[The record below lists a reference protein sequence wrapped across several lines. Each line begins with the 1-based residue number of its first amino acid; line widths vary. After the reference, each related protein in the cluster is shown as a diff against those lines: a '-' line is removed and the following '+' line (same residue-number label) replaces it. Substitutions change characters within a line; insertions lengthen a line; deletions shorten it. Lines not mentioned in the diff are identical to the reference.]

1 MHGVEEDHQAN
12 RERAPDQGVRFGS
25 KKEGCDEMS
34 KRAFDKIAAGLNEAL
49 AVARGTAKP
58 SKLHVP
64 PEIDVR
70 SIRSKLKLSQDDFAA
85 EFGFTI
91 NQIRDWE
98 QGRTRPLGA
107 LRAYLMIIKRDP
119 KAVIKLLR
127 SSRVVASRDK
137 AA

>member
-1 MHGVEEDHQAN
+1 M
-12 RERAPDQGVRFGS
+12 S
-25 KKEGCDEMS
+25 KK
-34 KRAFDKIAAGLNEAL
+34 AFDKIAAGLNEAL
-49 AVARGTAKP
+49 AVARGAAKP

-64 PEIDVR
+64 PEIDVKE
-70 SIRSKLKLSQDDFAA
+70 IRTKLKLSQDDFAA

-107 LRAYLMIIKRDP
+107 LRAYLMIIKRNP
-119 KAVIKLLR
+119 QAVINLLR
-127 SSRVVASRDK
+127 SSRPAMGRNKK

>member
-1 MHGVEEDHQAN
+1 M
-12 RERAPDQGVRFGS
+12 S
-25 KKEGCDEMS
+25 KK
-34 KRAFDKIAAGLNEAL
+34 AFDRIAAGLNEAL

-64 PEIDVR
+64 SEIDVR
-70 SIRSKLKLSQDDFAA
+70 AIRSKLKLSQDDFAA

-107 LRAYLMIIKRDP
+107 LRAYLMIIGRNP
-119 KAVIKLLR
+119 QAVIELLR
-127 SSRVVASRDK
+127 ASRKK

>member
-1 MHGVEEDHQAN
+1 M
-12 RERAPDQGVRFGS
+12 S
-25 KKEGCDEMS
+25 KK
-34 KRAFDKIAAGLNEAL
+34 AFDKIAAGLNEAL

-70 SIRSKLKLSQDDFAA
+70 AVRTKLKLSQDDFAA
-85 EFGFTI
+85 EFCFTI

-107 LRAYLMIIKRDP
+107 LRAYLMIIKRNP
-119 KAVIKLLR
+119 KVVKEMLR
-127 SSRVVASRDK
+127 SSK
-137 AA
+137 AGGRNNNRAA

>member
-1 MHGVEEDHQAN
+1 M
-12 RERAPDQGVRFGS
+12 S
-25 KKEGCDEMS
+25 KK
-34 KRAFDKIAAGLNEAL
+34 AYDKIAAGLNEAL

-70 SIRSKLKLSQDDFAA
+70 EIRTKLKLSQDDFAA
-85 EFGFTI
+85 EFCFTI

-119 KAVIKLLR
+119 EAVKEMLR
-127 SSRVVASRDK
+127 SARPVRRNKK

>member
-1 MHGVEEDHQAN
+1 M
-12 RERAPDQGVRFGS
+12 S
-25 KKEGCDEMS
+25 KK
-34 KRAFDKIAAGLNEAL
+34 AFDKIAAGLNEAL
-49 AVARGTAKP
+49 EVAKGNAKP
-58 SKLHVP
+58 AALYVP

-70 SIRSKLKLSQDDFAA
+70 GIRKKLGLSQDDFAG

-107 LRAYLMIIKRDP
+107 LRAYLMIIKRNP
-119 KAVIKLLR
+119 QAVLELLR
-127 SSRVVASRDK
+127 NGAAVRPRKAKK

>member
-1 MHGVEEDHQAN
+1 M
-12 RERAPDQGVRFGS
+12 S
-25 KKEGCDEMS
+25 KK
-34 KRAFDKIAAGLNEAL
+34 AYDKIAAGLNEAL

-70 SIRSKLKLSQDDFAA
+70 EVRTKLKLSQDDFAA
-85 EFGFTI
+85 EFCFTI

-107 LRAYLMIIKRDP
+107 LRAYLMIIKRNP
-119 KAVIKLLR
+119 EAVKEMLSASKA
-127 SSRVVASRDK
+127 VASRNNK

>member
-1 MHGVEEDHQAN
+1 M
-12 RERAPDQGVRFGS
+12 S
-25 KKEGCDEMS
+25 KK
-34 KRAFDKIAAGLNEAL
+34 AYDKIAAGLNEAL

-70 SIRSKLKLSQDDFAA
+70 EVRTKLKLSQDDFAA
-85 EFGFTI
+85 EFCFTI

-107 LRAYLMIIKRDP
+107 LRAYLMIIKRNP
-119 KAVIKLLR
+119 EAVKEMLSASKAVAR
-127 SSRVVASRDK
+127 HNNK